1 MKTRTD
7 LYGQEATSL
16 LRDIA
21 MYRVLTKEQLLRLYP
36 GKRNVIET
44 LLSRL
49 VWQCRIFEEN
59 GLFFATPECA
69 ENIDRSLMAAIWVLT
84 DFIDRVEYHAV
95 GDYPAKLIFF
105 ADGTVYEVIHA
116 AQGKET
122 LLAHVMS
129 GKSNET
135 SRYLVL
141 VDDIEQIE
149 ELHLPNVSGYCTVSD
164 TGEVTYYQKE

>member
-36 GKRNVIET
+36 GKRKVIEM

-49 VWQCRIFEEN
+49 VWQCRIFEKD

-69 ENIDRSLMAAIWVLT
+69 ENIDRSLMASVWVLA
-84 DFIDRVEYHAV
+84 DFIDRVEYHCV
-95 GDYPAKLIFF
+95 GDYPVKLIFF
-105 ADGTVYEVIHA
+105 ADGSVYEVIHA

-122 LLAHVMS
+122 LLTHVMS

-141 VDDIEQIE
+141 VENIEQIE
-149 ELHLPNVSGYCTVSD
+149 ELQLPNVSGYCTVSAA
-164 TGEVTYYQKE
+164 GEVTYYQKE